1 MAQVNFLNNL
11 HSGAIA
17 TFNDYGI
24 LPSITSAQAILE
36 SNWGKSKLAQECR
49 NLFGIKADKSWKG
62 EKKAYSTKEYDKNNN
77 LLTVTDYFRKYPSY
91 EESLK
96 DHGKFFHENQRY
108 ADVIGLRDYKKQ
120 ARAIQT
126 AGYATDPQYANKLI
140 QLIEQNKLQKWD
152 QEVLSQTSFEK
163 PYKQQTNHKVRKGES
178 LSEIAEQYAV
188 SVKSIV
194 TANQLDNPNLIY
206 PNQQLI
212 IPVRSHMQVKEEH
225 YVVKSGDTLSSIAQ
239 QFDTSVKK
247 LATENRIS
255 NVNHIEVGQTLK
267 INS

>member
-36 SNWGKSKLAQECR
+36 SNWGKSKLAQESR

-62 EKKAYSTKEYDKNNN
+62 EKKAYSTKEYDKNGN

-120 ARAIQT
+120 ARSIQT

-140 QLIEQNKLQKWD
+140 QIIEQNELQKWD
-152 QEVLSQTSFEK
+152 QEVLTQTSFEQ
-163 PYKQQTNHKVRKGES
+163 PNNTAMHKVRKGDS
-178 LSEIAEQYAV
+178 LSEIAERYAV
-188 SVKSIV
+188 SVQSIA

-206 PNQQLI
+206 PDQQLI
-212 IPVRSHMQVKEEH
+212 IPVRSHMQSKEEH
-225 YVVKSGDTLSSIAQ
+225 YVVKTGDTLSSIAQ
-239 QFDTSVKK
+239 QFDTSIQK
-247 LATENRIS
+247 LVTENHIS

>member
-1 MAQVNFLNNL
+1 MAKVNFLNNL
-11 HSGAIA
+11 HSGAMA
-17 TFNDYGI
+17 TFDDYGI

-62 EKKAYSTKEYDKNNN
+62 EKKAYSTKEYDKNGN
-77 LLTVTDYFRKYPSY
+77 LFTVTDYFRKYPSY

-126 AGYATDPQYANKLI
+126 AGYATDPQYAKKLI
-140 QLIEQNKLQKWD
+140 QIIEQNELQKWD
-152 QEVLSQTSFEK
+152 QEVLTQTSFEQ
-163 PYKQQTNHKVRKGES
+163 PNNTTMHKVKKGES
-178 LSEIAEQYAV
+178 LSKIAEQYAV
-188 SVKSIV
+188 TVQSIV
-194 TANQLDNPNLIY
+194 TTNHLENPNLIY
-206 PNQQLI
+206 PDQQLI
-212 IPVRSHMQVKEEH
+212 IPVRSHMQSKEEH
-225 YVVKSGDTLSSIAQ
+225 YVVKPGDTLSFIAQ
-239 QFDTSVKK
+239 QFDTSVQK
-247 LATENRIS
+247 LATENYIS